1 MKTKG
6 TKISILQHGGMYGF
20 LENKIGEIS
29 ERLMSNNFLTWGWKR
44 FKRKIFFF
52 KVLNLQK
59 NLNLTKDQTKF

>member
-44 FKRKIFFF
+44 FKKDKIFF
-52 KVLNLQK
+52 L
-59 NLNLTKDQTKF
+59 